1 MNSDQSQTK
10 PVSKKKQWLFRC
22 IAAYLPLLF
31 IVLLEIIL
39 RVAGYGHSMQLFI
52 TDTDNEEYL
61 VMNRFASERFFS
73 NPENATRGNAE
84 RFKKEKTPGTFRVFV
99 LGESTTIGYPYMH
112 NGSFHRLLQYRLLHE
127 YPSLNT
133 EIINVSLTAVNSYTV
148 KEFAKEVAVYSPDVV
163 MIYSGHNEYYG
174 ACGVGSTSRTAGSAF
189 MINLMI
195 HLRELRVMQLISNG
209 IHSLKR
215 HDAKNDEIDVTLMER
230 MAKEQQIPYQSP
242 LYKKGIEQ
250 FNRNMGEACEVLSKK
265 NIPVIIGTLVSNEKD
280 LAPFINASG
289 EGSANDA
296 FKKGNEAHQHGDY
309 SKAKKYYRLAKELD
323 LLRFRAPDTLNSII
337 QELPVKYAGV
347 YVADAEKIFQQHS
360 PYGVIGNETLLEHVH
375 PNLTGYALLCEA
387 FYVALKQHQLLKA
400 SPSQTF
406 TLDNLF
412 AAMPVTK
419 VDSIKGAYEIAA
431 LKMRWPFN
439 QPKQQL
445 QVNTFE
451 ERLASDMLT
460 GKVTWNQTLDTLLP
474 YYEQKNDYV
483 NALKVAETAML
494 EYPNDATFYVFAGK
508 YSQLLSKTSQAALYL
523 HKAFQLQPSGELAK
537 ELTNMHL
544 QSDEPELALYYLNY
558 NISHSLSKKAL
569 MNIQQV
575 IQQVCSLKKAFAKD
589 ASKNSGS
596 QIAML
601 YRQLGYE
608 TVAKKYQ

>member
-1 MNSDQSQTK
+1 MNSNQSQTK
-10 PVSKKKQWLFRC
+10 PISKKKQWIFRC
-22 IAAYLPLLF
+22 IAVCLPLLF

-39 RVAGYGHSMQLFI
+39 RIAGYGHSMQLFV
-52 TDTDNEEYL
+52 TDPENEEYF

-73 NPENATRGNAE
+73 NQENATKGNAE

-148 KEFAKEVAVYSPDVV
+148 KEFAKEVAPYSPDVV

-174 ACGVGSTSRTAGSAF
+174 ACGVGSTSKTAGSPF
-189 MINLMI
+189 MVNLMI
-195 HLRELRVMQLISNG
+195 HLRETRIMQLVSNG
-209 IHSLKR
+209 IHSVNR
-215 HDAKNDEIDVTLMER
+215 TDAKKDGIDVTLMER

-250 FNRNMGEACEVLSKK
+250 FNRNIGEACDVLSKN
-265 NIPVIIGTLVSNEKD
+265 NIPVIISTLVSNEKD
-280 LAPFINASG
+280 LAPFISTSG
-289 EGSANDA
+289 NGSANES
-296 FKKGNEAHQHGDY
+296 FKKANEACQKGDY
-309 SKAKKYYRLAKELD
+309 VAAKRYYQLARELD

-337 QELPVKYAGV
+337 QQLPGKYAGV
-347 YVADAEKIFQQHS
+347 YIADAEKIFQQHS
-360 PYGVIGNETLLEHVH
+360 PNEIIGNETLLEHVH

-387 FYVALKQHQLLKA
+387 FYGALKQHQLLRTA
-400 SPSQTF
+400 PTQTF
-406 TLDNLF
+406 SLDELLT
-412 AAMPVTK
+412 AIPVTK

-474 YYEQKNDYV
+474 YYDQRNDYS
-483 NALKVAETAML
+483 NALKVAETTML
-494 EYPNDATFYVFAGK
+494 EYPNDATFYVFAGR
-508 YSQLLSKTSQAALYL
+508 YSQLLAKTSQAMLYM

-537 ELTNMHL
+537 ELTSMHL

-569 MNIQQV
+569 MNMQQV
-575 IQQVCSLKKAFAKD
+575 VQQVCSLKKAFVKD

-608 TVAKKYQ
+608 AVAKKYQ